1 MTKGREILRL
11 WRQATAMSF
20 R

>member
-1 MTKGREILRL
+1 MTKGREILSL